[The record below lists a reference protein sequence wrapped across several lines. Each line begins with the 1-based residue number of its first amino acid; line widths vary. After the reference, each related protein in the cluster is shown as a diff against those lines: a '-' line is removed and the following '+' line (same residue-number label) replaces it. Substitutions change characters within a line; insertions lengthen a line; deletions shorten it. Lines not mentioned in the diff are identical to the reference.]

1 MSAEEEMVISTKT
14 GKCTVAVCTVKHAV
28 AFNCT
33 LIIIDL
39 SYFLLSGHLCGVE
52 WDGKFDENFRLN
64 ISIPLSSSQVHFQQH
79 PPAKKD
85 HHHHHSHSTNSY
97 IRDFKYSTIIGGFS
111 LVFYN
116 GLGAFLPLTETTNT
130 NPTNP
135 NLTNANPSSIPSSQP
150 PPPTTPSYSQLQLI
164 SHVDSALCTAINHK
178 YALIAYGLTASDGVL
193 CGFDEIDRRFI
204 VSHRLALP
212 ANSYPEVEQYLGPVT
227 ALQWTP
233 DSAVLA
239 TAWANGGF
247 ALWTVFGSLLT
258 CSLGWSY
265 SPDVDCGSGNSSR
278 LYAGP
283 YRVASLAFG
292 KEGYHLWMATKR
304 STIL

>member
-1 MSAEEEMVISTKT
+1 MICPTFPLST
-14 GKCTVAVCTVKHAV
+14 
-28 AFNCT
+28 
-33 LIIIDL
+33 
-39 SYFLLSGHLCGVE
+39 GHLCGVE

-64 ISIPLSSSQVHFQQH
+64 ISIPLSSSQQHFAQH

-85 HHHHHSHSTNSY
+85 HHHHAHHTTHSY

-130 NPTNP
+130 SNPNPNPTNA
-135 NLTNANPSSIPSSQP
+135 NASSSNPT
-150 PPPTTPSYSQLQLI
+150 PPTSPSYSHLQLI

-212 ANSYPEVEQYLGPVT
+212 ANSYPEVEAYLGPMS

-265 SPDVDCGSGNSSR
+265 SPDVDCGNNGR
-278 LYAGP
+278 LSAGP